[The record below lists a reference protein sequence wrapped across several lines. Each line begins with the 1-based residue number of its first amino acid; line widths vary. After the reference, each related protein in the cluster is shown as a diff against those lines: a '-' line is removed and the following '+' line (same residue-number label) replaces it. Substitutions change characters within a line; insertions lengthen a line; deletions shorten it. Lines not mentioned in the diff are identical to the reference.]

1 MRREYTSIN
10 EKILRIIA
18 FHVMEN
24 IYNAL
29 KAIKKMAGDKN
40 TVFLSSKDL
49 ADEMHVSQQTA
60 SRIIISLDRLG
71 YITRT
76 LVDRKQKI
84 MINDS
89 GLDVLYREYN
99 EISSILRFSQEIK
112 LVGTVQDG
120 LGEGK
125 YYISKKGYKEQFIA
139 KLGIDPYPGTLNIK
153 ISPEYENDLRRIKNS
168 DGIYITGFKDQQRT
182 FGGVFCHQA
191 RIDGIKCFII
201 FPERSVYRDT
211 FEVISEKYLRKELNL
226 QNGSM
231 IEVLIN
237 IDGKL

>member
-1 MRREYTSIN
+1 
-10 EKILRIIA
+10 
-18 FHVMEN
+18 MEN
-24 IYNAL
+24 IYIAL
-29 KAIKKMAGDKN
+29 KTIKKMAGEKN
-40 TVFLSSKDL
+40 TVFISSKEL
-49 ADEMHVSQQTA
+49 ANEMNVSQQTA

-76 LVDRKQKI
+76 LENRKQKI
-84 MINDS
+84 TINDS

-99 EISSILRFSQEIK
+99 EISSILRFSQELK
-112 LVGTVQDG
+112 LVGAVQNG

-125 YYISKKGYKEQFIA
+125 YYISKKGYKDQFIA

-153 ISPEYENDLRRIKNS
+153 ILNEYENNLRRIKNS

-182 FGGVFCHQA
+182 FGGVFCHAA
-191 RIDGIKCFII
+191 RIDGIRCFII

-226 QNGSM
+226 ENGEI
-231 IEVLIN
+231 IEVLAS

>member
-1 MRREYTSIN
+1 
-10 EKILRIIA
+10 
-18 FHVMEN
+18 MEN
-24 IYNAL
+24 IYIAL
-29 KAIKKMAGDKN
+29 KTIKKMAGEKN
-40 TVFLSSKDL
+40 TVFISSKEL
-49 ADEMHVSQQTA
+49 ANEMNVSQQTA

-76 LVDRKQKI
+76 LENRKQKI
-84 MINDS
+84 TINDS

-99 EISSILRFSQEIK
+99 EISSILRFSQELK
-112 LVGTVQDG
+112 LVGAVQDG

-125 YYISKKGYKEQFIA
+125 YYISKKGYKDQFIA

-153 ISPEYENDLRRIKNS
+153 ILNEYENNLRRIKNS

-182 FGGVFCHQA
+182 FGGVFCHAA
-191 RIDGIKCFII
+191 RIDGIRCFII

-226 QNGSM
+226 ENGAI
-231 IEVLIN
+231 IEVLAS